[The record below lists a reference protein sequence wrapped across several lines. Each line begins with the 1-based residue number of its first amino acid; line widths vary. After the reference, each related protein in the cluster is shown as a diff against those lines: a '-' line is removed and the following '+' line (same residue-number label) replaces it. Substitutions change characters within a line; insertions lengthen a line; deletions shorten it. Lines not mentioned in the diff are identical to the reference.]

1 MTTSKPRP
9 KRSLSDLS
17 PIIEGSKG
25 RIVLATEDG
34 EAELTFSIAS
44 PKLIIVD
51 HTGVPDGLR
60 GQGAGAR
67 LAQAVVDY
75 AMENG
80 IKIVPLCPFFS
91 QQRRSHPEW
100 ASVF

>member
-1 MTTSKPRP
+1 MPEIAP
-9 KRSLSDLS
+9 VID
-17 PIIEGSKG
+17 GSKG
-25 RIVLATEDG
+25 RFVLATKDG

-44 PKLIIVD
+44 PTLIIVD
-51 HTGVPDGLR
+51 HTGVPDAMR

-67 LAQAVVDY
+67 LAQAAVDY

-80 IKIVPLCPFFS
+80 IKIVPLCPFFNKER
-91 QQRRSHPEW
+91 QRHPEW